1 MLKKVFIFISFIIL
15 SKIPVSYSKPND
27 QVIHDALGFMLG
39 GDYGWNNVATEYQI
53 DGCLISYVQDF
64 MGMSLIAV
72 YDFDKAFWNSASSQ
86 VGEDGREYFM
96 LDGEMG
102 LQEVYAF
109 DEYGDDVTEGLW
121 IWGINGGKGTLMT
134 FPILV
139 DISRFENAMYD
150 LIDECPGIKSK
161 Y

>member
-1 MLKKVFIFISFIIL
+1 MSNASNPLAINYKNLGVAKHKEGKYKDACEDYLRSIEIE
-15 SKIPVSYSKPND
+15 PND
-27 QVIHDALGFMLG
+27 SETH
-39 GDYGWNNVATEYQI
+39 Y
-53 DGCLISYVQDF
+53 F
-64 MGMSLIAV
+64 MGLSLIAV
-72 YDFDKAFWNSASSQ
+72 YDFDRAFWNSASSQ

-96 LDGEMG
+96 LDGEIG
-102 LQEVYAF
+102 LQEVYAY

-150 LIDECPGIKSK
+150 LMDECPGIKSK